1 MRLLAGAVVCVAL
14 AAVAGCGNGADPG
27 SPPSA
32 ASRPVAAPASS
43 ARTSTIVTRASPYG
57 RILTDG
63 RGRTLYVFT
72 RETTGHS
79 RCYGACAK
87 SWPPLLA
94 RPKPHASGGA
104 RARLIGTT
112 RRRDG
117 SVQATYAGHPLYRY
131 VRDRK
136 AGQILCQNVVEFG
149 GTWLVADAQGRP
161 VRGGPR

>member
-1 MRLLAGAVVCVAL
+1 MRLLAGAVLCVAL
-14 AAVAGCGNGADPG
+14 AALVGCGNGSDQA
-27 SPPSA
+27 STQSA
-32 ASRPVAAPASS
+32 APRPAAAPASS
-43 ARTSTIVTRASPYG
+43 ARTSTIVTRASRYG

-87 SWPPLLA
+87 AWPPLLA
-94 RPKPHASGGA
+94 RPKPRAAGGA

-112 RRRDG
+112 LRRGG
-117 SVQATYAGHPLYRY
+117 SVQATYAGRPLYHY
-131 VRDRK
+131 VRDRT

-149 GTWLVADAQGRP
+149 GTWLVADARGRS